1 MSKYSTE
8 LALFFQ
14 VKSLANLLVLESQLK
29 EIGELEILKTQNWQ
43 VENNCRND
51 MELLK
56 KTAQAIENNSV
67 VCLQNAFR
75 EFDESDDVE
84 RYKVVLDYFNSAPA
98 SVEKDKALAL
108 AKKISVRVK
117 HLMNELRK
125 WKELF

>member
-51 MELLK
+51 MEFLKKLRKLLK
-56 KTAQAIENNSV
+56 TIALSV
-67 VCLQNAFR
+67 
-75 EFDESDDVE
+75 
-84 RYKVVLDYFNSAPA
+84 YKMHFVNLMSLMTL
-98 SVEKDKALAL
+98 KDT
-108 AKKISVRVK
+108 
-117 HLMNELRK
+117 K
-125 WKELF
+125 WS